1 MTFDSNSG
9 LVIIWGN
16 MVLRG
21 KKTIDQVPKIY
32 NLREAVAAYVEE
44 RTPKAEEE
52 AEEEK
57 TAGEEA
63 SD

>member
-16 MVLRG
+16 FVLRG

-32 NLREAVAAYVEE
+32 NLREAVAVYVEE
-44 RTPKAEEE
+44 HTPKTEEVTEESAGTVAEV
-52 AEEEK
+52 
-57 TAGEEA
+57 
-63 SD
+63 